1 MINKQNDKPKK
12 DPMSFGPIDL
22 LDKFKGTWVA
32 LKDDER
38 TIICT
43 GDSATFVKEK
53 ALEKGYK
60 NPIITCLVEDPP
72 KTDNK
77 LVNKKKT

>member
-1 MINKQNDKPKK
+1 MVNDLTTLFK
-12 DPMSFGPIDL
+12 
-22 LDKFKGTWVA
+22 KFKGTWVA

-43 GDSATFVKEK
+43 GDTAVFVKKK
-53 ALEKGYK
+53 ALEMGYK
-60 NPIITCLVEDPP
+60 NPILTCLVKDIP

-77 LVNKKKT
+77 SSDKK